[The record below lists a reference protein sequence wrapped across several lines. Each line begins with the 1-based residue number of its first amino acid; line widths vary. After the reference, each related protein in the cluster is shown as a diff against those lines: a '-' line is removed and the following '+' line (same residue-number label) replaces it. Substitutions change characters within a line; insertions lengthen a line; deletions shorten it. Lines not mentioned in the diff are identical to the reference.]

1 MVKSIAHG
9 MRVAGAAIVAGM
21 LAGAAAGLGARVV
34 MFVIRLMNPSYNG
47 QITHAQ
53 SEVGRWTAAGTIG
66 LVIEGVFVGVS
77 GGLVY
82 AVVRR
87 WMPGRGAIKGVSFG
101 ILLLLIG
108 GGVVIDGSY
117 EFYRYVSTWVS
128 VSLFALLFVLYGV
141 VVAPLAEWIGHGEQ
155 RPPRVR
161 AIAIGGYV
169 VIGAVVAWAT
179 VRAFVGLRDTFHI
192 FG

>member
-1 MVKSIAHG
+1 MKRLLHGVRMAGSSIL
-9 MRVAGAAIVAGM
+9 AGM
-21 LAGAAAGLGARVV
+21 LAGAAAGLGSRVV
-34 MFVIRLMNPSYNG
+34 MYIIRSMNPSFNG
-47 QITHAQ
+47 QTTHAG
-53 SEVGRWTAAGTIG
+53 SVVGRWTFGGTMG
-66 LVIEGVFVGVS
+66 LVVEGMFLGVA
-77 GGLVY
+77 GGMVY

-87 WMPGRGAIKGVSFG
+87 WMPGRGAVKGMSFG
-101 ILLLLIG
+101 VLLLLTG

-169 VIGAVVAWAT
+169 VIGAVAAWAAA
-179 VRAFVGLRDTFHI
+179 RAFVGLRDTFHI